1 MTASATAA
9 PSSDNALKSA
19 LRETGSAVKEVFRHR
34 ALRRIQL
41 ALAGSMIGDWA
52 YATAVTVWAY
62 GVGGAR
68 AVGLWAA
75 IRFVIMAVNA
85 PFAAALVDRHSRK
98 MAMIA
103 ADVARFVL
111 VASSAAC
118 IAGGT
123 PAAPVFVM
131 ATLAAMLGSVF
142 RPAQAAWLPSLA
154 DRPEQLT
161 AANGVSSTIE
171 SLSFFVGPALGASLI
186 AATDVQ
192 TVFLINA
199 ATFLW
204 SAGLVLG
211 IRSRPRPTAE
221 GADEDEEPEGALA
234 AMFAGFVEI
243 GRNRDLGLV
252 AYLICAQTIIAGASS
267 VFSVILA
274 VKYLEVGP
282 RGVGYVDATLGVGAV
297 VGGFIAIGRAARGT
311 LAVDLTVGVLLW
323 SLPLLVIV
331 AWPSVATVFIAMA
344 LLGLG
349 NPLVDVNFYTV
360 VQRVAPDRVL
370 GRVFGAM
377 EGALIGTMALG
388 AAVMPFLV
396 DGPGIRVALAIIALV
411 VGAPTLLLLPAA
423 RGLDR
428 RLRAPDE
435 LPLLQSLPIFAPL
448 GPARLDALARQL
460 VRVQVPAGSVVVTEG
475 EGGDLFYVIESG
487 RVAVTHGAQLIRHE
501 GPGEYFGEIA
511 LLRDVPRTAT
521 VTATEDTVLLTLA
534 RAPFL
539 EAVSRSAESSTA
551 VNDVIAYRMRF

>member
-1 MTASATAA
+1 
-9 PSSDNALKSA
+9 
-19 LRETGSAVKEVFRHR
+19 
-34 ALRRIQL
+34 
-41 ALAGSMIGDWA
+41 
-52 YATAVTVWAY
+52 
-62 GVGGAR
+62 
-68 AVGLWAA
+68 
-75 IRFVIMAVNA
+75 
-85 PFAAALVDRHSRK
+85 
-98 MAMIA
+98 
-103 ADVARFVL
+103 
-111 VASSAAC
+111 
-118 IAGGT
+118 
-123 PAAPVFVM
+123 
-131 ATLAAMLGSVF
+131 
-142 RPAQAAWLPSLA
+142 
-154 DRPEQLT
+154 
-161 AANGVSSTIE
+161 
-171 SLSFFVGPALGASLI
+171 
-186 AATDVQ
+186 
-192 TVFLINA
+192 
-199 ATFLW
+199 
-204 SAGLVLG
+204 
-211 IRSRPRPTAE
+211 
-221 GADEDEEPEGALA
+221 
-234 AMFAGFVEI
+234 
-243 GRNRDLGLV
+243 
-252 AYLICAQTIIAGASS
+252 
-267 VFSVILA
+267 
-274 VKYLEVGP
+274 
-282 RGVGYVDATLGVGAV
+282 
-297 VGGFIAIGRAARGT
+297 
-311 LAVDLTVGVLLW
+311 
-323 SLPLLVIV
+323 
-331 AWPSVATVFIAMA
+331 VATVFIAMA

-448 GPARLDALARQL
+448 GPGRLDALARQL